1 MCLLFFSYK
10 TTPGYRLV
18 IAANRDEFLNRPAAP
33 LDFIDQDK
41 RILAGLDL
49 EGGGTWLGINRD
61 GKFAALTN
69 YREGGTQMENAP
81 SRGEIICSY
90 LSSPVSGGK
99 FLGELKNRASSY
111 NGFNLVLG
119 EGEELWYYTNK
130 QENPVRLKPG
140 FYGLS
145 NHFLDTPW
153 PKLSRGKE
161 LLRPV
166 MVETDEVKPEKI
178 FPLLKDTIS
187 PLDDFLPD
195 TGIGLEWERLLGS
208 IFIESPGYGTRSS
221 AVITCK
227 DDGQVSFT
235 ETTYVRSG
243 VELPDPNHPAGS
255 QVINLK
261 FNLCPS
267 G

>member
-18 IAANRDEFLNRPAAP
+18 VAANRDEFLKRPTAP
-33 LDFIDQDK
+33 LNFIDQDK

-49 EGGGTWLGINRD
+49 EGGGTWLGVNTE

-69 YREGGTQMENAP
+69 YRQGGAQMENAP

-90 LSSPVSGGK
+90 LSSPIPGLD
-99 FLGELKNRASSY
+99 FLDELKNTASNY

-119 EGEELWYYTNK
+119 EGEELYYYTNK
-130 QENPVRLKPG
+130 QDNHVRLKPG

-166 MVETDEVKPEKI
+166 MVETRKLEPAKI
-178 FPLLKDTIS
+178 FAMLKDQFS
-187 PLDDFLPD
+187 PSDDLLPD
-195 TGIGLEWERLLGS
+195 TGIGLEWERLLGP
-208 IFIESPGYGTRSS
+208 IFIESPAYGTRSS
-221 AVITCK
+221 AVVTLR
-227 DDGQVSFT
+227 DDARVSFT
-235 ETTYVRSG
+235 EATYMRSG
-243 VELPDPNHPAGS
+243 TKIFYPGTDP
-255 QVINLK
+255 VKTINYSVV
-261 FNLCPS
+261 CT
-267 G
+267 GW